1 MTAAN
6 ERDFELN
13 TRRKIPYL
21 QATVFYFVYNINTIA
36 LYLEE
41 KPTSLM
47 NENKWLDNPRITIVQ
62 CVGANSSDGKM
73 RWLLITKTTMVVNFN
88 LQNSHWLTCPYRRNL
103 SGKLQKLASG
113 KSSSCW
119 LSFSA
124 ERNGNIKATKCVT
137 FSFFLSILVSFPF

>member
-1 MTAAN
+1 MGARRYEISLRAFN
-6 ERDFELN
+6 SIAHEWPQR
-13 TRRKIPYL
+13 TREISSWTREEKIPYL

-62 CVGANSSDGKM
+62 CVGTNSSDGKM

-88 LQNSHWLTCPYRRNL
+88 LQNSHWLTL
-103 SGKLQKLASG
+103 SSPTEEVFEVNG
-113 KSSSCW
+113 KSSGCW
-119 LSFSA
+119 FSFSA
-124 ERNGNIKATKCVT
+124 E
-137 FSFFLSILVSFPF
+137 FMW

>member
-6 ERDFELN
+6 ERDFESN

-47 NENKWLDNPRITIVQ
+47 NENKWLQNPRITIVQ

-73 RWLLITKTTMVVNFN
+73 RWILITKTTMVIKFQFTKFSLIDFV
-88 LQNSHWLTCPYRRNL
+88 LADRRSL
-103 SGKLQKLASG
+103 SGKRQIFQLLIFI
-113 KSSSCW
+113 
-119 LSFSA
+119 LS
-124 ERNGNIKATKCVT
+124 RVYVIKK
-137 FSFFLSILVSFPF
+137 ILYIAGLCN

>member
-47 NENKWLDNPRITIVQ
+47 NENKWLDNLRITIVQ

-73 RWLLITKTTMVVNFN
+73 RWLLITKTNNGRKFQFTKFSLIDFVLTDRRSLSDKRQIFQLLIFILSRVCVIKKKNFTI
-88 LQNSHWLTCPYRRNL
+88 L
-103 SGKLQKLASG
+103 KLYLK
-113 KSSSCW
+113 
-119 LSFSA
+119 
-124 ERNGNIKATKCVT
+124 E
-137 FSFFLSILVSFPF
+137 

>member
-21 QATVFYFVYNINTIA
+21 QAIVFYFVYNINTIA

-41 KPTSLM
+41 KPTSLI

-88 LQNSHWLTCPYRRNL
+88 LKNSHWLTL
-103 SGKLQKLASG
+103 SSPTEEVFQVNG

-119 LSFSA
+119 FSFSA
-124 ERNGNIKATKCVT
+124 EFYVIKKMFVHSSCVIK
-137 FSFFLSILVSFPF
+137 SLKNVNRRKN

>member
-1 MTAAN
+1 MGVRRYGISLRAFNSIAH
-6 ERDFELN
+6 EWPQR
-13 TRRKIPYL
+13 TREISSWTREEKIPYL

-62 CVGANSSDGKM
+62 CVGTNSSDGKM
-73 RWLLITKTTMVVNFN
+73 RWLLITKTTMVVNFH
-88 LQNSHWLTCPYRRNL
+88 LQNSHWLTLPSPTEEVFEVN
-103 SGKLQKLASG
+103 G

-119 LSFSA
+119 FSFSA
-124 ERNGNIKATKCVT
+124 E
-137 FSFFLSILVSFPF
+137 FMS